1 MVQRI
6 TIPRSFVC
14 LTVCLLCVNGCADKE
29 SAQGAAQ
36 EKLMWQQVSEQG
48 AFEVTLD
55 PQDSDAVAIN
65 QFQEW
70 VLTVKNADGEP
81 VAPARV
87 SVSGGMPAHGHGLPS
102 QPQVGEHPEDGKYLV
117 KGLKFSMNGSW
128 ELAFDIQSE
137 DQRDK
142 VNFDIEIDY

>member
-29 SAQGAAQ
+29 SAQATAQ

-70 VLTVKNADGEP
+70 VLTVKNPDGKP
-81 VAPARV
+81 VAL
-87 SVSGGMPAHGHGLPS
+87 SLIH
-102 QPQVGEHPEDGKYLV
+102 
-117 KGLKFSMNGSW
+117 
-128 ELAFDIQSE
+128 I
-137 DQRDK
+137 
-142 VNFDIEIDY
+142 